1 MSGAIQVVRSD
12 IRAAAKKFKEAA
24 DGVQKADPSTD
35 VDDIA
40 TSMRGSAS
48 ASAAT
53 TLSSTWKTR
62 FSDWSKDGNNQHDKL
77 NTAASNYDEADH
89 RAATSMRAQ
98 CQQIPR

>member
-24 DGVQKADPSTD
+24 DGVQKADPSGD

-40 TSMRGSAS
+40 TCMQGSAS

-53 TLSSTWKTR
+53 TLSGTWKTR
-62 FSDWSKDGNNQHDKL
+62 FSDWTKDGNNQHDKL
-77 NTAASNYDEADH
+77 NTAASNYDQADH
-89 RAATSMRAQ
+89 DAAMSMRAQ
-98 CQQIPR
+98 GAQLPR